1 MNGTFPRVELTDRLR
16 RAVPAIAGALALA
29 LLIPQAT
36 FAVAPDTAGALD
48 ATGSA
53 GSLQGGTPLIAEPGM
68 SMDVMPGGAID
79 GTLSLDRSDSEAVEP
94 IVRPTRVWTTDQ
106 YRRSRSTFYRGEVI
120 VFWVQLYNPTN
131 SYVRH
136 PLELWADDLIRCI
149 QAPCMGGPQR
159 LFAGTVSVRPGY
171 TNYYIA
177 ARAER
182 SDKVG
187 EWNYYA
193 TDSQNATFIATPF
206 YLR

>member
-1 MNGTFPRVELTDRLR
+1 MNGTIPRVELTHRLR
-16 RAVPAIAGALALA
+16 RAVPALAGALALA

-36 FAVAPDTAGALD
+36 FAVAPDAAGAPD
-48 ATGSA
+48 AT

-68 SMDVMPGGAID
+68 SMDLMPGGALD
-79 GTLSLDRSDSEAVEP
+79 GGLLLDRSDNEAVEP
-94 IVRPTRVWTTDQ
+94 IVRPTRVWTTDL
-106 YRRSRSTFYRGEVI
+106 YRRPRSTFYRGETI
-120 VFWVQLYNPTN
+120 VFWVQLYNPTYT
-131 SYVRH
+131 YVRH

-171 TNYYIA
+171 TNYYLF

-182 SDKVG
+182 NDKVG